1 VFFQIL
7 NMPIKNYTTTVPA
20 NRSISEIQD
29 ALVKHGATGMLY
41 KYEQGTGRI
50 EALQFL
56 LRIKNQDVAFS
67 LPVHWRKF
75 QRVLE
80 LQQVRRWDEEEY
92 VYRVAWR
99 NIRDWVMAQ
108 LALYETEIVE
118 MPQVRLPFATDA
130 KGQTLYDKMLSAKLL
145 LGPGPQED

>member
-1 VFFQIL
+1 V
-7 NMPIKNYTTTVPA
+7 
-20 NRSISEIQD
+20 
-29 ALVKHGATGMLY
+29 LY

-67 LPVHWRKF
+67 LPVNWRKF
-75 QRVLE
+75 QRVLQLHE
-80 LQQVRRWDEEEY
+80 VRRWEEEEY

-108 LALYETEIVE
+108 LALYETEIVD
-118 MPQVRLPFATDA
+118 MPQVFLPFATDA
-130 KGQTLYDKMLSAKLL
+130 KGQTRYEKMVEGNFCWGMVNKPA
-145 LGPGPQED
+145 

>member
-1 VFFQIL
+1 
-7 NMPIKNYTTTVPA
+7 MAIKNYTTKVPA
-20 NRSISEIQD
+20 HRSIAEIQD
-29 ALVKHGATGMLY
+29 ILVKHGATGVLY

-67 LPVHWRKF
+67 LPVPWRKF

-80 LQQVRRWDEEEY
+80 IQQVRRWNDEEY
-92 VYRVAWR
+92 VYHVAWR

-118 MPQVRLPFATDA
+118 MP
-130 KGQTLYDKMLSAKLL
+130 
-145 LGPGPQED
+145 

>member
-1 VFFQIL
+1 M
-7 NMPIKNYTTTVPA
+7 NSTKK
-20 NRSISEIQD
+20 
-29 ALVKHGATGMLY
+29 LVKCFFNFLICLLKTTQPPSPPTAVSPKSKTPLSNM
-41 KYEQGTGRI
+41 
-50 EALQFL
+50 ALPACSTNTSKVPGVSRRSNSS

-99 NIRDWVMAQ
+99 NIRDWVFAQ

-118 MPQVRLPFATDA
+118 MPQVFLPFATDA
-130 KGQTLYDKMLSAKLL
+130 KGQTL
-145 LGPGPQED
+145 

>member
-1 VFFQIL
+1 
-7 NMPIKNYTTTVPA
+7 MPIKNYTTIVPA
-20 NRSISEIQD
+20 NRSITEIQD
-29 ALVKHGATGMLY
+29 TIVKHGATGMLY

-67 LPVHWRKF
+67 LPVHWRRF

-80 LQQVRRWDEEEY
+80 LQQVRRYDDEEY

-118 MPQVRLPFATDA
+118 MPLVFFPFATDA
-130 KGQTLYDKMLSAKLL
+130 KGQRLYEHVQANPRFL
-145 LGPGPQED
+145 